1 MRVKILF
8 WQGPYLYKQWGSW
21 GRIRKKDGNMYLV
34 VTILKL
40 FKAFPAWV

>member
-21 GRIRKKDGNMYLV
+21 ERIEKRMATHLLLLPSLNR
-34 VTILKL
+34 